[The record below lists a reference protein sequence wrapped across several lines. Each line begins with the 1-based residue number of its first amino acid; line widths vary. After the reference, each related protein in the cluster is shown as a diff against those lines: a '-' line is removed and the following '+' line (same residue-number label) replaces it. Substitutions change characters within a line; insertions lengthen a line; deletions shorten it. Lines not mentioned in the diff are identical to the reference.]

1 MFLANMRMAS
11 KLGLGF
17 ALVSFLTL
25 ALGTISLWQMRQ
37 MHASTQAVTQLAMPS
52 VVDVG
57 SLRTLWNGLRRAEAG
72 ILNVNSVAEV
82 QGYAGQIQK
91 ALEQIQ
97 AHERSFTALP
107 RSAQEREVM
116 DSYLQLRSDYLKA
129 HQAFLQLALNK
140 DYSQQE
146 ADLVLGDEVTNFYV
160 GSAEPLFV
168 QLLERLVTLADL
180 SQTQAHS
187 AEEAATRSFD
197 FATIWVLAGMAL
209 SALSAAVLGWLI
221 TRAVTVPADQAVRAA
236 RSIAQ
241 GDLTQHIPAG
251 GNDEMGRLLQELAAM
266 RNSLEHVVADV
277 RRNADGVS
285 SASEQ
290 IALGNTDLSGRTE
303 EQASA
308 LQQTAAS
315 MEQMAATVRHN
326 ADSAAQANQLAR
338 NASQVAERGGEVV
351 AQVVT
356 TMQEIDASSHRIADI
371 IGVIDAIAFQTN
383 ILALNAAVEAARAG
397 EQGRGFAVV
406 AGEVRALAGRSAD
419 AAKEIKQLI
428 GESVAR
434 VEQGSH
440 LVSQAGT
447 TMDELVAAVRHVSDL
462 VGEISAASKEQ
473 SLGVGQVSEAIAQ
486 MDQTTQQNAA
496 LVEESAAA
504 AAGLQ
509 RQAQDLVKA
518 VSNFKL
524 QLLATQTAPA
534 LARAPAMQPAPQPAA
549 APVQS
554 PAPPPVAA
562 PRAASAKLPAAAPV
576 AAAAPKTAQPV
587 TPGADDDWE
596 SF

>member
-180 SQTQAHS
+180 SQAQART

-197 FATIWVLAGMAL
+197 FAAIWVLAA
-209 SALSAAVLGWLI
+209 W
-221 TRAVTVPADQAVRAA
+221 
-236 RSIAQ
+236 
-241 GDLTQHIPAG
+241 H
-251 GNDEMGRLLQELAAM
+251 
-266 RNSLEHVVADV
+266 
-277 RRNADGVS
+277 
-285 SASEQ
+285 
-290 IALGNTDLSGRTE
+290 
-303 EQASA
+303 
-308 LQQTAAS
+308 
-315 MEQMAATVRHN
+315 
-326 ADSAAQANQLAR
+326 
-338 NASQVAERGGEVV
+338 
-351 AQVVT
+351 
-356 TMQEIDASSHRIADI
+356 
-371 IGVIDAIAFQTN
+371 
-383 ILALNAAVEAARAG
+383 
-397 EQGRGFAVV
+397 
-406 AGEVRALAGRSAD
+406 
-419 AAKEIKQLI
+419 
-428 GESVAR
+428 
-434 VEQGSH
+434 
-440 LVSQAGT
+440 
-447 TMDELVAAVRHVSDL
+447 
-462 VGEISAASKEQ
+462 
-473 SLGVGQVSEAIAQ
+473 
-486 MDQTTQQNAA
+486 
-496 LVEESAAA
+496 
-504 AAGLQ
+504 
-509 RQAQDLVKA
+509 
-518 VSNFKL
+518 
-524 QLLATQTAPA
+524 
-534 LARAPAMQPAPQPAA
+534 
-549 APVQS
+549 
-554 PAPPPVAA
+554 
-562 PRAASAKLPAAAPV
+562 
-576 AAAAPKTAQPV
+576 
-587 TPGADDDWE
+587 
-596 SF
+596 

>member
-180 SQTQAHS
+180 SQTQART

-406 AGEVRALAGRSAD
+406 AGEVRSLAQRSAE
-419 AAKEIKQLI
+419 AAKEIKGLI
-428 GESVAR
+428 EASVNSVQTGSAQ
-434 VEQGSH
+434 VEQ
-440 LVSQAGT
+440 AGAS
-447 TMDELVAAVRHVSDL
+447 MHNIVASVRRVTDL
-462 VGEISAASKEQ
+462 MGEITAATNEQ
-473 SLGVGQVSEAIAQ
+473 REGFVQVNQAVSNLDQ
-486 MDQTTQQNAA
+486 MTQQNAA
-496 LVEESAAA
+496 LVEQSSAAA
-504 AAGLQ
+504 SAMHE
-509 RQAQDLVKA
+509 QAQRLMQTVA
-518 VSNFKL
+518 VFKVGHG
-524 QLLATQTAPA
+524 TD
-534 LARAPAMQPAPQPAA
+534 
-549 APVQS
+549 S
-554 PAPPPVAA
+554 PPPV
-562 PRAASAKLPAAAPV
+562 PHRAA
-576 AAAAPKTAQPV
+576 AQLAH
-587 TPGADDDWE
+587 TQA
-596 SF
+596 